1 MMIAYHLR
9 DCRERRCGRAETGA
23 AARDEHE
30 RVLQVRITG
39 VLMRADFCPTLVA
52 RVYLSYKSRL
62 PDRDLKERNYRFP
75 WLQAGSGAITSCAAP
90 VSISSTCCRPI
101 ETAIW
106 ISSWVP
112 AARWSSASRIDEH
125 CCLD

>member
-39 VLMRADFCPTLVA
+39 VLMRADFCPTLVT

-62 PDRDLKERNYRFP
+62 PDRDLKERKLPISLAPSWFWGHNFVRCAGLYIQHV
-75 WLQAGSGAITSCAAP
+75 LQADRDCDLDFLVGASGSVVERES
-90 VSISSTCCRPI
+90 
-101 ETAIW
+101 
-106 ISSWVP
+106 
-112 AARWSSASRIDEH
+112 H
-125 CCLD
+125 